1 MSTELLNFI
10 NIIIVPVISGIIVWM
25 WKLDARIFD
34 LHKSVLTREE
44 FLEEMRV
51 LRTEIAELRKEVKQ

>member
-1 MSTELLNFI
+1 MSAELLNFI
-10 NIIIVPVISGIIVWM
+10 NIIVIPIITGIIVWM

-44 FLEEMRV
+44 FLEEMRG
-51 LRTEIAELRKEVKQ
+51 LRAELSELRKEVKQ